1 MSARKLLI
9 PIDAEDKH
17 CGKCWIL
24 PSLKKICGSK
34 YCHGQ
39 LLLYNYEVDDYLRCP
54 ACLAAEQKPKKLFD
68 RLWKWA
74 EKFCEQVED
83 EPLIMELN
91 EILKELHAEVKE

>member
-9 PIDAEDKH
+9 PIDAEDKY

-54 ACLAAEQKPKKLFD
+54 ACLDAEVKTDKQIHKELSDMVDRSNRIPLKNYISANEVMKKLD
-68 RLWKWA
+68 
-74 EKFCEQVED
+74 D
-83 EPLIMELN
+83 
-91 EILKELHAEVKE
+91 AEVKE